1 MLRLEGRVAA
11 RWENRATPF
20 RRYQHF
26 LSLGLAGSCLP
37 HPSPMHQFQHSCC
50 SFCHLNSNPIF
61 EIDGRFC
68 PWQHNVS
75 FAQCPAG
82 SVYIIIMRC
91 LGGPW
96 LMLFLDSNPPFHT
109 NFCSLTCRHYLFK
122 KWKQSLQLG
131 RHFDFQNPKRT
142 LSLFSWKTELKRFS
156 IKKNNIQLIKK
167 KKKCFPGSYTVSW
180 WHERIIT
187 SLNALSPPKQCFPNF
202 SPDFTPSPITY
213 FMT

>member
-122 KWKQSLQLG
+122 NKNRVYSLGDILIFKILWG
-131 RHFDFQNPKRT
+131 HIK
-142 LSLFSWKTELKRFS
+142 S
-156 IKKNNIQLIKK
+156 ILMVNWTKKV
-167 KKKCFPGSYTVSW
+167 FY
-180 WHERIIT
+180 
-187 SLNALSPPKQCFPNF
+187 
-202 SPDFTPSPITY
+202 
-213 FMT
+213 